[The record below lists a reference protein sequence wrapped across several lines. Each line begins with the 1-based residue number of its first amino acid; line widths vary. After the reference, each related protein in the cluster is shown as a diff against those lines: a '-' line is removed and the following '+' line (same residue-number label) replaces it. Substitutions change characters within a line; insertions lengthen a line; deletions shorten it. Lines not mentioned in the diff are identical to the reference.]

1 MLLLS
6 GLIPVY
12 NMPLYKTT
20 VFDSETTIFVWEI
33 TETFEDLF
41 DQVLLNDTN
50 LIRLNNMKSE
60 LHQRGFLSVRML
72 LQSAGYSDRD
82 LYYDEFGKPHLADD
96 KHISVTHSYGFSAII
111 ISNQN
116 TGIDIELQREKIL
129 LIADKF
135 IDTEFDFL
143 EKEAMDYIQKLTVIW
158 GVKESIFK
166 IQNEIGI
173 SFKDHISVF
182 PFEIEDKKTSA
193 LLTFANLNKEFSI
206 YFDEIEN
213 FTLVYAFEKK

>member
-1 MLLLS
+1 
-6 GLIPVY
+6 
-12 NMPLYKTT
+12 MPLYKTT
-20 VFDSETTIFVWEI
+20 AFDPETTISVWEI

-60 LHQRGFLSVRML
+60 MHQRGFLSVRML
-72 LQSAGYSDRD
+72 LQTAGYSDND
-82 LYYDEFGKPHLADD
+82 LYYDAFGKPHLSDGR
-96 KHISVTHSYGFSAII
+96 HISITHSFGFSSII
-111 ISNQN
+111 ISNKN

-143 EKEAMDYIQKLTVIW
+143 EREAEDYIRKLTVIW
-158 GVKESIFK
+158 GVKEAIFK
-166 IQNEIGI
+166 IQNEVGI

-182 PFEIEDKKTSA
+182 PFEISDGKTSA
-193 LLTFANLNKEFSI
+193 ILTFANLNKEFAI
-206 YFDEIEN
+206 YFEEIGN

>member
-1 MLLLS
+1 
-6 GLIPVY
+6 
-12 NMPLYKTT
+12 MPLHESKSCGLDT
-20 VFDSETTIFVWEI
+20 EIHIWKI

-60 LHQRGFLSVRML
+60 MHQRGFLSVRML

-82 LYYDEFGKPHLADD
+82 LYYDEFGKPHLSDGR
-96 KHISVTHSYGFSAII
+96 HISITHSFGFSAII
-111 ISNQN
+111 ISNQK
-116 TGIDIELQREKIL
+116 TGIDIEMQRDKIS

-135 IDTEFDFL
+135 VDTEFDFL
-143 EKEAMDYIQKLTVIW
+143 EREAPDYIRKLTVIW
-158 GVKESIFK
+158 GVKEAIFK
-166 IQNEIGI
+166 IQNEVGI

-182 PFEIEDKKTSA
+182 PFEINDYKTSA

-206 YFDEIEN
+206 QFEEIEN
-213 FTLVYAFEKK
+213 FTLVYAFEKN

>member
-1 MLLLS
+1 
-6 GLIPVY
+6 
-12 NMPLYKTT
+12 MPLH
-20 VFDSETTIFVWEI
+20 ETKIHEENTKIYIWKI

-72 LQSAGYSDRD
+72 LQSAGYSDND
-82 LYYDEFGKPHLADD
+82 LYYDEFGKPHLADG
-96 KHISVTHSYGFSAII
+96 KHISITHSFGFSAII

-116 TGIDIELQREKIL
+116 TGIDIEMQREKIT

-143 EKEAMDYIQKLTVIW
+143 EKEAADYIRKLTVIW

-166 IQNEIGI
+166 IQNEVGI

-182 PFEIEDKKTSA
+182 PFELEDKKTSA
-193 LLTFANLNKEFSI
+193 LLTFANLNKEFKI
-206 YFDEIEN
+206 HFMEIED
-213 FTLVYAFEKK
+213 FTLVYAFEKN

>member
-1 MLLLS
+1 
-6 GLIPVY
+6 
-12 NMPLYKTT
+12 MPLYKTT

-41 DQVLLNDTN
+41 DQVLLKDAN
-50 LIRLNNMKSE
+50 LVRLNNMKSE
-60 LHQRGFLSVRML
+60 MHQRGFLSVRML
-72 LQSAGYSDRD
+72 LQSAGYSDLD
-82 LYYDEFGKPHLADD
+82 LYYDKFGKPHLTDGN
-96 KHISVTHSYGFSAII
+96 HISVTHSYGFSSII
-111 ISNQN
+111 ISHKK

-143 EKEAMDYIQKLTVIW
+143 EKEADDYIRKLTVIW

-166 IQNEIGI
+166 IQNEVGI

-182 PFEIEDKKTSA
+182 PFEISDCKTSA
-193 LLTFANLNKEFSI
+193 ILTFANLNKEFAI
-206 YFDEIEN
+206 YFEEIEN

>member
-1 MLLLS
+1 
-6 GLIPVY
+6 
-12 NMPLYKTT
+12 MPLYQSHTYNLTT
-20 VFDSETTIFVWEI
+20 ELHIWKI

-72 LQSAGYSDRD
+72 LQAKGYSDND
-82 LYYDEFGKPHLADD
+82 LFYDEFGKPHLKDG
-96 KHISVTHSYGFSAII
+96 KHISITHSFGFAAII
-111 ISNQN
+111 ISDRNV
-116 TGIDIELQREKIL
+116 GIDMEMQREKIT
-129 LIADKF
+129 LIAEKF
-135 IDTEFDFL
+135 ADTEFDFL
-143 EKEAMDYIQKLTVIW
+143 DKDAEDYIRKLTVIW

-166 IQNEIGI
+166 IQNEVGI

-193 LLTFANLNKEFSI
+193 LLTFENLNKEFEI
-206 YFDEIEN
+206 HFMEIED
-213 FTLVYAFEKK
+213 FTLVYAFEKN

>member
-1 MLLLS
+1 
-6 GLIPVY
+6 
-12 NMPLYKTT
+12 MPLHESRTHGANTQIY
-20 VFDSETTIFVWEI
+20 VWKI

-60 LHQRGFLSVRML
+60 MHQRGFLSVRML

-82 LYYDEFGKPHLADD
+82 LYYDEFGKPHLADG

-111 ISNQN
+111 ISDQN

-143 EKEAMDYIQKLTVIW
+143 EKEAEDYIRKLTVIW
-158 GVKESIFK
+158 GAKESIFK
-166 IQNEIGI
+166 IRNEVGI

-182 PFEIEDKKTSA
+182 PFEINDEKTSA

-206 YFDEIEN
+206 HFEEIEN
-213 FTLVYAFEKK
+213 FTLVYAFEKN

>member
-1 MLLLS
+1 
-6 GLIPVY
+6 
-12 NMPLYKTT
+12 MPLHESKSCGLDT
-20 VFDSETTIFVWEI
+20 EIHVWKI

-60 LHQRGFLSVRML
+60 MHQRGFLSVRML

-82 LYYDEFGKPHLADD
+82 LYYDEFGKPHLSDGR
-96 KHISVTHSYGFSAII
+96 HISITHSFGFSAII
-111 ISNQN
+111 ISNQK
-116 TGIDIELQREKIL
+116 TGIDIEMQRDKIS

-135 IDTEFDFL
+135 VDTEFDFL
-143 EKEAMDYIQKLTVIW
+143 EREASDYIRKLTVIW
-158 GVKESIFK
+158 GVKEAIFK
-166 IQNEIGI
+166 IQNEVGI

-182 PFEIEDKKTSA
+182 PFEINDYKTSA

-206 YFDEIEN
+206 QFEEIEN
-213 FTLVYAFEKK
+213 FTLVYAFEKN

>member
-1 MLLLS
+1 
-6 GLIPVY
+6 
-12 NMPLYKTT
+12 MPLYKTT
-20 VFDSETTIFVWEI
+20 AFDSETTIFVWEI

-41 DQVLLNDTN
+41 DQVLLTDTN

-60 LHQRGFLSVRML
+60 MHQRGFLSVRML
-72 LQSAGYSDRD
+72 LQYAGYSDTD
-82 LYYDEFGKPHLADD
+82 LYYDEFGKPHLSDG
-96 KHISVTHSYGFSAII
+96 KHISVTHSFGFSSII
-111 ISNQN
+111 ISNKN

-143 EKEAMDYIQKLTVIW
+143 EKEADDYIRKLTVIW

-166 IQNEIGI
+166 IQNEVGI

-182 PFEIEDKKTSA
+182 PFEISDGKTSA
-193 LLTFANLNKEFSI
+193 ILTFANLNKEFTI
-206 YFDEIEN
+206 YFEEIEN
-213 FTLVYAFEKK
+213 FTLVYAFEKN